1 MKFYIRVLRY
11 LAPETHQII
20 LTIFVSLLTSL
31 FSVVSIYMILPLLN
45 TVFNSDTAQVQ
56 SVQSAPKTSASEHLE
71 KSPAVTSP
79 NDLLGGFNL
88 DSYKETI
95 KQTFEKLIQAES
107 KEQTLLNIC
116 IFLIVVFLL
125 KNFFLY
131 LNNQLIIRVQSKTA
145 KKLRDEV
152 FKKIIQ
158 MPLSYFHE
166 HKVGTLMNYVHHEVG
181 VVHNAVSSSF
191 VNLVRN
197 PLLVFFYIAVLIIIS
212 WKLTLFAVLISIAS
226 LISIRFIG
234 KKVKNYASLIQSR
247 LGSLNSKLQEVF
259 NGIKL
264 IKANSME
271 NYEVDRFTDFTNE
284 FRRIDLKSNQLK
296 GITGPLNETFGVAAI
311 ALALWFGG
319 LQVFSGEMASV
330 ELIVFAFALFSVMQ
344 PVKSISQA
352 YTKIQEG
359 LGSAKRIFNILDAEP
374 DLKNGTREIA
384 NFNDGIKLE
393 NIWFSYHKTDDSDVL
408 RDVSLEIK
416 KGETVAL
423 VGSSGSGKSTL
434 VDLILRFYDVDKGQI
449 LVDGNDIKEY
459 DLNSLRKIFG
469 VVTQEVILFNDSIA
483 GNIAYGTGKNASL
496 EEIIDAAK
504 IANAHEFIEKA
515 AQKFDTNI
523 GDRGLRLSGGQRQR
537 LSIARA
543 MLKNP
548 PILIFD
554 EATSALDNESEK
566 LVQDAINN
574 AMRDRTAIV
583 IAHRLSTIKSADKIV
598 VMDKGKVVEIGS
610 HFELL
615 EKNGIY
621 KKLYNMQFVS
631 PGDENPSFH
640 KLENT

>member
-1 MKFYIRVLRY
+1 MKFYIRVLKY
-11 LAPETHQII
+11 LSPETHQIV
-20 LTIFVSLLTSL
+20 LTIVVSLLTSL

-45 TVFNSDTAQVQ
+45 TVFNNNTEQVQTAQSAEKASPPVHKPRAT
-56 SVQSAPKTSASEHLE
+56 SVQ
-71 KSPAVTSP
+71 
-79 NDLLGGFNL
+79 NIIGNIDI
-88 DSYKETI
+88 DSYKEEL
-95 KQTFEKLIQAES
+95 KHAFENLIQAET
-107 KEQTLLNIC
+107 KQKTLLNIC
-116 IFLIVVFLL
+116 IFLIVVFSL

-131 LNNQLIIRVQSKTA
+131 LNNQLIIRVQTKTA

-152 FKKIIQ
+152 FKKIIH

-166 HKVGTLMNYVHHEVG
+166 HKVGTLMNYVHHEVT
-181 VVHNAVSSSF
+181 VVHDAVSSSF
-191 VNLVRN
+191 VNLIRN
-197 PLLVFFYIAVLIIIS
+197 PLMVFFIVVVLVIIS
-212 WKLTLFAVLISIAS
+212 WKLTLFALIISIAS

-234 KKVKNYASLIQSR
+234 KKIKSYASMIQSR
-247 LGSLNSKLQEVF
+247 MGNLNSKLQEVF

-284 FRRIDLKSNQLK
+284 FRRISLKSNQLK

-311 ALALWFGG
+311 AIALWFGG
-319 LQVFSGEMASV
+319 IQVFSGEMSSV

-344 PVKSISQA
+344 PVKAISQA

-359 LGSAKRIFNILDAEP
+359 LGSAKRIFKIIDAES
-374 DLKNGTREIA
+374 DLKNGMREIES
-384 NFNDGIKLE
+384 FTDSIKLE
-393 NIWFSYHKTDDSDVL
+393 NIWFSYHKTENSEVL

-434 VDLILRFYDVDKGQI
+434 VDLILRFYDVDKGRI
-449 LVDGNDIKEY
+449 LVDGYDIKDY
-459 DLNSLRKIFG
+459 DLNSLRKMFG

-483 GNIAYGTGKNASL
+483 GNIAYGTGKNASA
-496 EEIIDAAK
+496 EEIVEAAK

-598 VMDKGKVVEIGS
+598 VMDKGKVVEVGS

-615 EKNGIY
+615 ERNGIY
-621 KKLYNMQFVS
+621 KKLYNMQFLT
-631 PGDENPSFH
+631 PGDESPSFH
-640 KLENT
+640 KLENN